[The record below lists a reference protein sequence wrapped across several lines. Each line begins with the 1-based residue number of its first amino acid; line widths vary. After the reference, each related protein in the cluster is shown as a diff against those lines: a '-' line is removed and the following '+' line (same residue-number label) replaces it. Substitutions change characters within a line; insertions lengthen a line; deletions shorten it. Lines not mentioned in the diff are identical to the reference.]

1 LIVEKI
7 TSMFCRTIL
16 VVIAISFSVISFA
29 QKNSSTGF
37 PNSIAPVGVIKN
49 LSDSDLLEVVER
61 QTFRFFWHDAHPVS
75 GLALERSNTVF
86 AEHYWDYINEAWG
99 EPNFSKTKFGP
110 DAGAIGGTG
119 FGIMST
125 IVAVER
131 KWIGRD
137 TAVRRLIKIADFLI
151 NADCFHGIYPHF
163 MNGRTG
169 KTIKFDRLDDGADLV
184 ETSYLL
190 MGFLCAKEYFK
201 SNDPR
206 EVYLRKRIDQMWG
219 AANWNW
225 HTKGE
230 NKLYWHW
237 SPNNGF
243 DMNFPIWGW
252 NECLITY
259 IMAAS
264 SPGHPIS
271 KDVYNGSWAGSGGFK
286 NGKTY
291 YGYELPLGNYDKG
304 GPLFF
309 EQYTFQGIDPNGL
322 KDSLGI
328 DYFEQVKNHTLINRA
343 YCIENPKKF
352 KGYAENCW
360 GLTAGDSYKGY
371 VAHCPEVDLGVIQP
385 TAAIS
390 SMPYTPRESMNALRH
405 FYYDLGDKIWSQYGF
420 VDGFSIHHNWYAK
433 SHLAIDQGP
442 IIVMIENYRTGLIW
456 KLFMN
461 IPDIQ
466 NGLKKLGFTSPY
478 IKK

>member
-1 LIVEKI
+1 
-7 TSMFCRTIL
+7 MFRRTIV
-16 VVIAISFSVISFA
+16 VVIAISFSAILFA
-29 QKNSSTGF
+29 QKNKSTGF
-37 PNSIAPVGVIKN
+37 PNSIVPVGIIKD
-49 LSDSDLLEVVER
+49 LSDSALLEVVER

-75 GLALERSNTVF
+75 GLALERSNTVL
-86 AEHYWDYINEAWG
+86 AEHYWDYINEAWD

-110 DAGAIGGTG
+110 DACAIGGTG

-125 IVAVER
+125 IIAVER

-163 MNGRTG
+163 MDGRTG

-190 MGFLCAKEYFK
+190 MGFLCAREYFK
-201 SNDPR
+201 GNDPR
-206 EVYLRKRIDQMWG
+206 EVYLRKRVDQMWG

-264 SPGHPIS
+264 SRSHPIS
-271 KDVYNGSWAGSGGFK
+271 KDVYNGSWAGSNGFK

-371 VAHCPEVDLGVIQP
+371 VAHCPDTDLGVIQP

-390 SMPYTPRESMNALRH
+390 SMPYTPKESMEALRH
-405 FYYDLGDKIWSQYGF
+405 FYYDLGDKIWSKYGF

-442 IIVMIENYRTGLIW
+442 IVVMIENYRTGLIW

-466 NGLKKLGFTSPY
+466 NGLRKLGFTSPWFE
-478 IKK
+478 KK

>member
-1 LIVEKI
+1 MKYNKMCLRFFAV
-7 TSMFCRTIL
+7 TA
-16 VVIAISFSVISFA
+16 VVIY
-29 QKNSSTGF
+29 SSALWCQSNKKTTVHTY
-37 PNSIAPVGVIKN
+37 PDSIAPVGIIKG
-49 LSDSDLLEVVER
+49 LSDDQLLEVVQR
-61 QTFRFFWHDAHPVS
+61 QTFRYFWHDAHPVS
-75 GLALERSNTVF
+75 GLALERSNTVL
-86 AEHYWDYINEAWG
+86 AEHYWDYINEAWD
-99 EPNFSKTKFGP
+99 EPNFSKSPFGP

-131 KWIGRD
+131 HWIGRD

-163 MNGRTG
+163 MDGRTG
-169 KTIKFDRLDDGADLV
+169 KTIKFDRLDDAADIV
-184 ETSYLL
+184 ETSYLM
-190 MGFLCAKEYFK
+190 MGFLCAKEYFN
-201 SNDPR
+201 SDEPR
-206 EVYLRKRIDQMWG
+206 EKYLRKRIDEMWG

-225 HTKGE
+225 HTNNE

-243 DMNFPIWGW
+243 DMNFPVWGW

-264 SPGHPIS
+264 SQRHPIS
-271 KDVYNGSWAGSGGFK
+271 KEVYNGSWAGSNGFR

-291 YGYELPLGNYDKG
+291 YGYVLPLGNYDKG

-343 YCIENPKKF
+343 YCIENPKKY
-352 KGYAENCW
+352 KGYGENCW
-360 GLTAGDSYKGY
+360 GLTAGDSFKGY

-385 TAAIS
+385 TAALS
-390 SMPYTPRESMNALRH
+390 SMPYTPKESLVALRH
-405 FYYDLGDKIWSQYGF
+405 FYYDLSDKIWSQYGF
-420 VDGFSIHHNWYAK
+420 VDGFSIEHNWYAR

-442 IIVMIENYRTGLIW
+442 IIVMIENYRTGLLW
-456 KLFMN
+456 KLLMKN
-461 IPDIQ
+461 QDIQ
-466 NGLKKLGFTSPY
+466 NGLKRLGFKSPWLN
-478 IKK
+478 K

>member
-1 LIVEKI
+1 MKEII
-7 TSMFCRTIL
+7 CISFTIL
-16 VVIAISFSVISFA
+16 LLAGIDA
-29 QKNSSTGF
+29 QSLTKGRF
-37 PNSIAPVGVIKN
+37 GDGPDSIAPVGIIKGLN
-49 LSDSDLLEVVER
+49 DDQLLEVVQK
-61 QTFRFFWHDAHPVS
+61 QTFRFFWQGAHPVS
-75 GLALERSNTVF
+75 GLALERSNTVL
-86 AEHYWDYINEAWG
+86 AEHYWDYINEAWD

-125 IVAVER
+125 VIAVER

-169 KTIKFDRLDDGADLV
+169 KTIKFDRLDDAADLV

-190 MGFLCAKEYFK
+190 MGFLCAKGYFK
-201 SNDPR
+201 SDNPR
-206 EVYLRKRIDQMWG
+206 EVYLRKRVDQMWG

-225 HTKGE
+225 HTNGE

-264 SPGHPIS
+264 SPHHAIS
-271 KDVYNGSWAGSGGFK
+271 KDVYNGSWVGSSGFR

-291 YGYELPLGNYDKG
+291 YGFTLPLGNYDKG

-328 DYFEQVKNHTLINRA
+328 DYLEQVKNHTLINRA

-352 KGYAENCW
+352 KGYGANSW

-390 SMPYTPRESMNALRH
+390 SMPFTPKESMEALRH
-405 FYYDLGDKIWSQYGF
+405 FYYDLGDKIWSKYGF
-420 VDGFSIHHNWYAK
+420 ADGFSIHHNWYAK

-461 IPDIQ
+461 IPDMQ
-466 NGLKKLGFTSPY
+466 NGLKKLGFKSPY
-478 IKK
+478 FK

>member
-1 LIVEKI
+1 MLA
-7 TSMFCRTIL
+7 S
-16 VVIAISFSVISFA
+16 AASFS
-29 QKNSSTGF
+29 QKNKKEEYA
-37 PNSIAPVGVIKN
+37 SIAPVGIIKN
-49 LSDSDLLEVVER
+49 LSDSALLEVVQR

-75 GLALERSNTVF
+75 GLALERSNTVL
-86 AEHYWDYINEAWG
+86 AEHYWDFINEAWD
-99 EPNFSKTKFGP
+99 EPNFSKRKFGP
-110 DAGAIGGTG
+110 DACAIGGTG

-125 IVAVER
+125 IIAVER

-163 MNGRTG
+163 MDGRTG
-169 KTIKFDRLDDGADLV
+169 KTIKFDRLDDAADLV

-206 EVYLRKRIDQMWG
+206 EVYLRKRVDQMWG

-225 HTKGE
+225 HTNGQ

-259 IMAAS
+259 VMAAS
-264 SPGHPIS
+264 SPNHAIA
-271 KDVYNGSWAGSGGFK
+271 KDVYNGSWVGSGGFK

-291 YGYELPLGNYDKG
+291 YGYVLPLGNYDKG

-343 YCIENPKKF
+343 YCMENPKKF

-371 VAHCPEVDLGVIQP
+371 VAHCPDTDLGVIQP

-390 SMPYTPRESMNALRH
+390 SMPYTPKESMEALRH
-405 FYYDLGDKIWSQYGF
+405 FYYGLGDKIWSQYGF

-466 NGLKKLGFTSPY
+466 KGLKKLGFTSPY